1 MLRANQGFRR
11 TKSLLDEVQRNI
23 AIVRR
28 LEDAFNGRDYLLLR
42 EIIASAFE
50 GHNPGSN
57 DVTVEELEANNE
69 DFVEHSAPPPAMPTG
84 KTGAIARFKWLLD
97 ACDDLRAE
105 IMDIVADG
113 RHVAIRA
120 RFVGTD
126 PGGVFPGVPA
136 TGRPFD
142 IEGIDIASINDDGK
156 FVEHY
161 GILDMKDTLEQLGIT
176 PNIGGA

>member
-1 MLRANQGFRR
+1 M
-11 TKSLLDEVQRNI
+11 TPDE
-23 AIVRR
+23 
-28 LEDAFNGRDYLLLR
+28 LR
-42 EIIASAFE
+42 EGARRFIDEIFNRRNLIYAGEMLA
-50 GHNPGSN
+50 
-57 DVTVEELEANNE
+57 D

-105 IMDIVADG
+105 ILDIVADG

-126 PGGVFPGVPA
+126 TGGVFPGVPA

-161 GILDMKDTLEQLGIT
+161 GILDMKDALEQLGIT